1 MVSGFF
7 VCRAFRSAD
16 YAIQN
21 KLPILVVS
29 MSGILYLVAT
39 PIGNLGDI
47 SFRAIDVLKQVD
59 LIACED
65 TRHSAK
71 LLNHFEIDK
80 KLVSYHAH
88 NEKER
93 SEEIVKWLVDGRTV
107 AVISDA
113 GTPAINDP
121 GHILVKAA
129 IEAGVRVVPI
139 PGASAFLNAVI
150 VSGLPTDSIFYD
162 GFLPARKNER
172 RKRLEEVSAIPA
184 TLVFY
189 ETPHRIAA
197 AIDDCLDILGDRN
210 AAVVRELTKLHEE
223 IIRGNL
229 TSIKNHIFSANPRGE
244 FVLIIDRMDDNAPPV
259 VSRETALIERIAE
272 LETEGK
278 ERKAALK
285 QAAREFGVSRSE
297 AYRMLQSG
305 LA

>member
-1 MVSGFF
+1 
-7 VCRAFRSAD
+7 
-16 YAIQN
+16 
-21 KLPILVVS
+21 
-29 MSGILYLVAT
+29 MSGTLYLVAT
-39 PIGNLGDI
+39 PIGNLEDM
-47 SFRAIDVLKQVD
+47 SFRAINVLKSVD
-59 LIACED
+59 VIACED

-71 LLNHFEIDK
+71 LLHHFEIDK

-93 SEEIVKWLVDGRTV
+93 SDEIVRWLVDGKSV

-121 GHILVKAA
+121 GHVLVKAA
-129 IEAGVRVVPI
+129 VAAGIPVVPI
-139 PGASAFLNAVI
+139 PGASAFINAVI
-150 VSGLPTDSIFYD
+150 ASGLPTDSIFFG

-172 RKRLEEVSAIPA
+172 RKRLEVLSLIPA

-189 ETPHRIAA
+189 ETPHRITAA
-197 AIDDCLDILGDRN
+197 VDDCLDILGDRN

-229 TSIKNHIFSANPRGE
+229 TSIKTHFFSANPRGE
-244 FVLIIDRMDDNAPPV
+244 YVLVIDRKDDNAPPV
-259 VSRETALIERIAE
+259 VSRETALTERIAE
-272 LETEGK
+272 LETEGT

-285 QAAREFGVSRSE
+285 QAAREFGISRSE

>member
-1 MVSGFF
+1 
-7 VCRAFRSAD
+7 
-16 YAIQN
+16 
-21 KLPILVVS
+21 

-47 SFRAIDVLKQVD
+47 TFRAIDVLKSVD
-59 LIACED
+59 VIACED

-71 LLNHFEIDK
+71 LLHHFEIDK

-93 SEEIVKWLVDGRTV
+93 SDEIVQWLMDGKSV

-121 GHILVKAA
+121 GHVLVKAA
-129 IEAGVRVVPI
+129 VDAGIQVVPI
-139 PGASAFLNAVI
+139 PGASAFINAVI
-150 VSGLPTDSIFYD
+150 ASGLSTESIFFG

-172 RKRLEEVSAIPA
+172 RKRLEVVSPIPA

-229 TSIKNHIFSANPRGE
+229 TSIKTHFFSANPRGE
-244 FVLIIDRMDDNAPPV
+244 YVLVIDRMDDNAPPV
-259 VSRETALIERIAE
+259 VSRETALTERIVE
-272 LETEGK
+272 LEAEGT

-285 QAAREFGVSRSE
+285 QAAREFGISRSE

>member
-1 MVSGFF
+1 
-7 VCRAFRSAD
+7 
-16 YAIQN
+16 
-21 KLPILVVS
+21 

>member
-1 MVSGFF
+1 M
-7 VCRAFRSAD
+7 
-16 YAIQN
+16 
-21 KLPILVVS
+21 S
-29 MSGILYLVAT
+29 MSGTLYLVAT
-39 PIGNLGDI
+39 PIGNLEDM
-47 SFRAIDVLKQVD
+47 SFRAINVLKSVD
-59 LIACED
+59 VIACED

-71 LLNHFEIDK
+71 LLHHFEIDK

-93 SEEIVKWLVDGRTV
+93 SDEIVRWLVDGKSV

-121 GHILVKAA
+121 GHVLVKAA
-129 IEAGVRVVPI
+129 VAAGIQVVPI
-139 PGASAFLNAVI
+139 PGASAFINAVI
-150 VSGLPTDSIFYD
+150 ASGLPTDSIFFG

-172 RKRLEEVSAIPA
+172 RKRLEVLSLIPA

-189 ETPHRIAA
+189 ETPHRITAA
-197 AIDDCLDILGDRN
+197 VDDCLDILGDRN

-229 TSIKNHIFSANPRGE
+229 TSIKTHFFSANPRGE
-244 FVLIIDRMDDNAPPV
+244 YVLVIDRKDDNAPPV
-259 VSRETALIERIAE
+259 VSRETALTERIAE
-272 LETEGK
+272 LESEGT

-285 QAAREFGVSRSE
+285 QAAREFGISRSE

>member
-1 MVSGFF
+1 M
-7 VCRAFRSAD
+7 
-16 YAIQN
+16 
-21 KLPILVVS
+21 S
-29 MSGILYLVAT
+29 MSGTLYLVAT
-39 PIGNLGDI
+39 PIGNLEDM
-47 SFRAIDVLKQVD
+47 SFRAINVLKSVD
-59 LIACED
+59 VIACED

-71 LLNHFEIDK
+71 LLHHFEIDK

-93 SEEIVKWLVDGRTV
+93 SDEIVRWLVDGKSV

-121 GHILVKAA
+121 GHVLVKAA
-129 IEAGVRVVPI
+129 VAAGIPVVPI
-139 PGASAFLNAVI
+139 PGASAFINAVI
-150 VSGLPTDSIFYD
+150 ASGLPTDSIFFG

-172 RKRLEEVSAIPA
+172 RKRLEVLSLIPA

-189 ETPHRIAA
+189 ETPHRITAA
-197 AIDDCLDILGDRN
+197 VDDCLDILGDRN

-229 TSIKNHIFSANPRGE
+229 TSIKTHFFSANPRGE
-244 FVLIIDRMDDNAPPV
+244 YVLVIDRKDDNAPPV
-259 VSRETALIERIAE
+259 VSRETALTERIAE
-272 LETEGK
+272 LETEGT

-285 QAAREFGVSRSE
+285 QAAREFGISRSE